1 MARTMRLDPQFSR
14 RALRTSVA
22 VALTALVYTQW
33 KQWYGLGSIAFIT
46 GAAASGGLLGTIY
59 HVARYRISRRR
70 IQVESPGAEI
80 FEFPAKWLDKCA

>member
-1 MARTMRLDPQFSR
+1 MRLDPQFSR

-46 GAAASGGLLGTIY
+46 GAAASGGLLGTVW

-70 IQVESPGAEI
+70 VQIQPPGAEI
-80 FEFPAKWLDKCA
+80 LEFRTKSVDIAA